1 MSRTEKTKD
10 IGITDDRSAN
20 ERGIGRGIHSEIE
33 CCDGDAC
40 SWENT
45 SKRSVEETEV

>member
-20 ERGIGRGIHSEIE
+20 ERGIGRGIHSETE
-33 CCDGDAC
+33 CCVGNAC
-40 SWENT
+40 CWNT

>member
-1 MSRTEKTKD
+1 MSRVDKTKD
-10 IGITDDRSAN
+10 IGIAADRHDNDEHGEQIA
-20 ERGIGRGIHSEIE
+20 EAR

-45 SKRSVEETEV
+45 SKRSVEETEG